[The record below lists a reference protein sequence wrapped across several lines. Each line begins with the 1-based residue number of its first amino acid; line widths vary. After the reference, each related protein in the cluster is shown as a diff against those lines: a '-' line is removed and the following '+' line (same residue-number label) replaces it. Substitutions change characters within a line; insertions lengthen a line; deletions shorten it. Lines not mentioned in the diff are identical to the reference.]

1 MAGYIRQSSFVDGDT
16 ITAALF
22 NNEYNQLLNAFNN
35 ATGHAHDGTTAEGP
49 VIGLIGDAGETAP
62 NNKVLIDTTNNFVE
76 FYVQVASAP
85 VQQLYIADG
94 AIIPVTDSDIDLGTS
109 SLYFKNA
116 YIDSITTTGNIDVGG
131 NLTVTGTTTFNGGTI
146 TMGDAA
152 TDNVVF
158 GADIDS
164 NIIPDDDNTYDLGST
179 SQEWRN
185 LYIDGTANIDSLVAD
200 TADINGGTIDGSI
213 IGGTTAAAITGTA
226 ITGTSFV
233 IGSADISEAELET
246 IDGVTAGTV
255 AASKAIVV
263 DANKDITGGRNITI
277 TGEIDAATLDISG
290 NADID
295 GTLEADA
302 ITINGVTL
310 SETIADTV
318 GAMVSSNTE
327 TGIAVS
333 YDDADNTLDFVI
345 GDDAIVQSMIADDAI
360 DSQHYVDGSIDLVHL
375 SANSVDSDQ
384 YVDGSIDLVHM
395 SINSIDSDQY
405 VDGSID
411 LVHMSANSVDSD
423 QYVDGSIDL
432 IHMSANSVDSDQY
445 VDGSIDTVHLA
456 DDAVTGAKLADNID
470 IAGTLDVTGILT
482 ADSNVVVAGNLTVN
496 GTTTTLNT
504 ATLDV
509 EDKNI
514 TINYGAG
521 DTSASANGAG
531 ITIQDA
537 IDASNDATILWD
549 TTNDEFDFSHAINV
563 AGNIAVSGTV
573 DGRDVATDGTK
584 LDGIEASATADQT
597 AAEIRTAVE
606 AATDSNVFT
615 DADHTKLNAIEAL
628 ADVTDAT
635 NVTAAGA
642 LMDSEL
648 TAIASVKALNQGVAT
663 TDSPTFVNVTGTS
676 LDISGDI
683 DVDGTTNLDVVDI
696 DGAVDMASTLA
707 VGGVVTANA
716 GVVVDNFTLDGTTLA
731 LSSGDFTVDV
741 AGDIILDFAGDDLK
755 FVSNGSQYGLLSKS
769 LNSLLIRSTIA
780 DGDIILQGSDSGD
793 IITALTLDMS
803 AAGAATF
810 GSTVTVNVARTSST
824 SAVVLTLKDNV
835 TGAQTDGNYKAIRSE
850 SNGTSSVS
858 EIRFI
863 ESDGTNN
870 NTAIGFAT
878 AASAGTISEKMRIHP
893 GGVVSFLSGIEL
905 GSGLDATSANTLDD
919 YEEGAWTPALTGSS
933 GTSGTAYTTQVGA
946 YTKVGNK
953 VTANFHILLSNE
965 GTIGGTTRISGLPF
979 IGNSAPQYQ
988 TAAVVS
994 GEMNIDADQQVVAMQ
1009 YAGNAFLYLFL
1020 QEPQLALAQI
1030 SGNTKFTNTSEI
1042 AGSVS
1047 YFTNL

>member
-1 MAGYIRQSSFVDGDT
+1 MAGYIRQSSFSDGDT

-22 NNEYNQLLNAFNN
+22 NNEYNQVLNAFSN
-35 ATGHAHDGTTAEGP
+35 TSGHAHDGTAAEGP

-62 NNKVLIDTTNNFVE
+62 NNKVLIDTTNNFIE
-76 FYVQVASAP
+76 FYVQVSSSP
-85 VQQLYIADG
+85 VQQLYISDG
-94 AIIPVTDSDIDLGTS
+94 AIIPVTDSDVDLGTS
-109 SLYFKNA
+109 SLYFKDA

-158 GADIDS
+158 GADINS
-164 NIIPDDDNTYDLGST
+164 SIIPNTDDTYDLGSA

-200 TADINGGTIDGSI
+200 TADINAGTIDGATIATSDITVGAGKTLNVSAGTLTLADNQISGDKVEGGTIAATTITTLASTTGNITTVNSTTVDSTNLEVTNLKAKDGTAAGSIADTTGVVTLASSVLTTTDINGGTIDGSI

-302 ITINGVTL
+302 ITIGGITL
-310 SETIADTV
+310 AETIADTV

-345 GDDAIVQSMIADDAI
+345 GADAIVQSMIADDAI
-360 DSQHYVDGSIDLVHL
+360 DSQH
-375 SANSVDSDQ
+375 

-563 AGNIAVSGTV
+563 AG
-573 DGRDVATDGTK
+573 K
-584 LDGIEASATADQT
+584 
-597 AAEIRTAVE
+597 
-606 AATDSNVFT
+606 
-615 DADHTKLNAIEAL
+615 
-628 ADVTDAT
+628 VT
-635 NVTAAGA
+635 
-642 LMDSEL
+642 S
-648 TAIASVKALNQGVAT
+648 
-663 TDSPTFVNVTGTS
+663 TGTS
-676 LDISGDI
+676 VFANLDISGDV
-683 DVDGTTNLDVVDI
+683 DVDGTLEADAITVAGV
-696 DGAVDMASTLA
+696 TLA
-707 VGGVVTANA
+707 ETISDTVGAMVSSNTESGITVTYDDADNTLDFTVGTLNQNTTGSAATLTTPRAIAVAGDVTGTANFDGSAAISITTTLAADAIVTANITDA
-716 GVVVDNFTLDGTTLA
+716 NVTVAKMAANSVDSDQYVDGSIDT
-731 LSSGDFTVDV
+731 
-741 AGDIILDFAGDDLK
+741 IH
-755 FVSNGSQYGLLSKS
+755 
-769 LNSLLIRSTIA
+769 IA
-780 DGDIILQGSDSGD
+780 DD
-793 IITALTLDMS
+793 A
-803 AAGAATF
+803 
-810 GSTVTVNVARTSST
+810 
-824 SAVVLTLKDNV
+824 V
-835 TGAQTDGNYKAIRSE
+835 TGAK
-850 SNGTSSVS
+850 
-858 EIRFI
+858 I
-863 ESDGTNN
+863 EN
-870 NTAIGFAT
+870 AV
-878 AASAGTISEKMRIHP
+878 TI
-893 GGVVSFLSGIEL
+893 
-905 GSGLDATSANTLDD
+905 ATSATSPLMVATTSARITQVAITSSSNAVAWDAAAAANAYHVTTENTTFSAPSNAV
-919 YEEGAWTPALTGSS
+919 EGAIISVELAQGGTPRTIAWNTVFEFAAS
-933 GTSGTAYTTQVGA
+933 TAPT
-946 YTKVGNK
+946 
-953 VTANFHILLSNE
+953 VTA
-965 GTIGGTTRISGLPF
+965 
-979 IGNSAPQYQ
+979 
-988 TAAVVS
+988 TANKTDIFS
-994 GEMNIDADQQVVAMQ
+994 FRYN
-1009 YAGNAFLYLFL
+1009 
-1020 QEPQLALAQI
+1020 
-1030 SGNTKFTNTSEI
+1030 
-1042 AGSVS
+1042 GSVWQEIGRVQNMAQ
-1047 YFTNL
+1047 T